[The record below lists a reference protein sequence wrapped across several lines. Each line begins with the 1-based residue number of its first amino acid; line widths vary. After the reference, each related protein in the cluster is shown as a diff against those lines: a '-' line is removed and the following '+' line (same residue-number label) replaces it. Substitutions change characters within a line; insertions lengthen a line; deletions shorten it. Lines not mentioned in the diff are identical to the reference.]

1 MAKEL
6 FHIVNKHQP
15 PYQPLWFSVKE
26 IAADLGISRSKGYA
40 LVHTPGFPCTKAGR
54 SIKIPRAGLIEWLSD
69 RVAQNILT
77 EDRDRIMEKL
87 RGWIDEQ
94 LPIWQGQSPAQ
105 INAQLKDKIKS
116 MLINFIN
123 SQTNLSEFL
132 NSCRELGGSRNE

>member
-1 MAKEL
+1 
-6 FHIVNKHQP
+6 
-15 PYQPLWFSVKE
+15 
-26 IAADLGISRSKGYA
+26 
-40 LVHTPGFPCTKAGR
+40 
-54 SIKIPRAGLIEWLSD
+54 
-69 RVAQNILT
+69 
-77 EDRDRIMEKL
+77 MEKL